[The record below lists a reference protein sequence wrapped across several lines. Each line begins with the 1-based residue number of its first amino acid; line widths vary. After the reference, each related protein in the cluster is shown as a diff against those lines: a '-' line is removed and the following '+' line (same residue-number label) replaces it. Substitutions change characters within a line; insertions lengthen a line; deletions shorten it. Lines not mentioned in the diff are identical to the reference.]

1 MAAPDRVT
9 VQFVAL
15 GLQPDL
21 VSRTPEGVNPNGV
34 ARRDLE
40 RYYQVLSDELAR
52 LALTEDE
59 ATVLV
64 AALNG
69 TIHGP
74 QDYRLMW
81 VGVEDHLRYAAED
94 READAAARATLS
106 ADELD
111 EREDAQSL
119 GDRLFGPGPGRDEAA
134 ARLGTQG
141 AAVLVAKL
149 RSLSPGGAMAIVDA
163 VERYFLAEGGHLA
176 RLARV
181 GLVRP

>member
-69 TIHGP
+69 TIHGVHP
-74 QDYRLMW
+74 RTRVW
-81 VGVEDHLRYAAED
+81 IETRARVWAATWTAVD
-94 READAAARATLS
+94 ISDSRRTAARDS
-106 ADELD
+106 A
-111 EREDAQSL
+111 R
-119 GDRLFGPGPGRDEAA
+119 R
-134 ARLGTQG
+134 T
-141 AAVLVAKL
+141 
-149 RSLSPGGAMAIVDA
+149 GGS
-163 VERYFLAEGGHLA
+163 GS
-176 RLARV
+176 
-181 GLVRP
+181 